1 MFLCCSSF
9 SRFPLFTSD
18 RTAGAEVDEGG
29 VVSELIKEADMQEG
43 GAASAR
49 AALRSDDRAQ
59 AQEQETKSLA
69 ARGRYA
75 RSSTDSPSTSRARKC
90 DVALYF

>member
-43 GAASAR
+43 G
-49 AALRSDDRAQ
+49 
-59 AQEQETKSLA
+59 
-69 ARGRYA
+69 GC
-75 RSSTDSPSTSRARKC
+75 KC
-90 DVALYF
+90 EGCLKKR

>member
-43 GAASAR
+43 GGWE
-49 AALRSDDRAQ
+49 DQ
-59 AQEQETKSLA
+59 V
-69 ARGRYA
+69 RGL
-75 RSSTDSPSTSRARKC
+75 P
-90 DVALYF
+90 